1 MTTMRVGSV
10 CALACLLA
18 VAPASLAGKKAPE
31 PPAVATIDDP
41 CIDGTEAQC
50 RRRALD
56 GFRAALAATEG
67 GTATRAIRIAILGD
81 SLIADDTI
89 ADRLRQRLGKRFGT
103 AGPGFVPVVPPPGGK
118 RHFAVKRTTRTSS
131 WKVHRVTQPLARD
144 RLLGYAGASNE
155 SRGHATARLVPTD
168 KDLSTVE
175 LHYLAQPGGGDL
187 DVLVDGKKL
196 QTIDTSGKAKKAGYA
211 TVTAKGG
218 IGKLELRAS
227 GKVRLF
233 GVALEAERGVVV
245 DNLGIKNATAMAWTK
260 NQKDH
265 WQGQIAHRAPDLFI
279 VMIGSNEAGWLSGKP
294 LAGYQKVIEALLA
307 PIRAGNPDGSCL
319 VIAPLDQVA
328 GRIKKLPQRKSIV
341 PMVEAQRRAAAAAG
355 CAFWDAYAWMGGARS
370 SLAWYRSGW
379 MTRDFAHPTTGGDRR
394 IADALAAGLIAAYE
408 PAR

>member
-1 MTTMRVGSV
+1 MIAMRVGPV
-10 CALACLLA
+10 CALALVLA
-18 VAPASLAGKKAPE
+18 AAPGSLAGKKKAPE

-41 CIDGTEAQC
+41 CVDGTEAAC

-56 GFRAALAATEG
+56 GFRAALAATED
-67 GTATRAIRIAILGD
+67 GTASRPVRIAILGD

-103 AGPGFVPVVPPPGGK
+103 AGPGFVQVVPPPGGK
-118 RHFAVKRTTRTSS
+118 RHFRVKRTTRSSS

-144 RLLGYAGASNE
+144 RLLGYAGGSNE
-155 SRGHATARLVPTD
+155 SRGYATARLVPSE
-168 KDLSTVE
+168 KGVSTVE
-175 LHYLAQPGGGDL
+175 LHYLTQPGGGDL
-187 DVLVDGKKL
+187 EVHVDGKKL
-196 QTIDTSGKAKKAGYA
+196 QTIDTSGKAKKAGFA
-211 TVTAKGG
+211 TVAAAGLD
-218 IGKLELRAS
+218 KLELRAR

-245 DNLGIKNATAMAWTK
+245 DNLGIKNATAMAWSK
-260 NQKDH
+260 NQDDH
-265 WQGQIAHRAPDLFI
+265 WQAQIAHRAPDLFV

-328 GRIKKLPQRKSIV
+328 GRIRKLPQRKSIV

-370 SLAWYRSGW
+370 SLAWFRSGW
-379 MTRDFAHPTTGGDRR
+379 MTRDFAHPTTGGARR
-394 IADALAAGLIAAYE
+394 IADALAAGLIEGYD
-408 PAR
+408 RSR